1 MKKHRRLTALALIVA
16 FVVALLPTTAGAL
29 TLAEAQAQKEQLQ
42 QQLIAINKKLAEI
55 KDDVSKAQ
63 AKADTYADRK
73 AIVQQQINV
82 LKQSID
88 LKQEELNV
96 RQQELEAKIA
106 EREATYELFKERLRA
121 MYMTSDTS
129 TLSAI
134 LSASSFSEFLVNA
147 DALKRISAHD
157 TELIEK
163 LEAEEKEIE
172 AAKKAIEDELSS
184 LESDKAELDTKYNE
198 LASLYKE
205 ANEQLTSS
213 QALQAATQDDY
224 DAIIAQFNAM
234 NAQWE
239 ALMGTGNP
247 TYVGS
252 YYTWPVPGYSR
263 ISSGFGYRWLYGVYG
278 FHGGIDICGSNI
290 YGKPIIASDTG
301 QVRTATYSSYGYGNY
316 VIIDHGGNNWTVY
329 GHMSS
334 IAVSSGE
341 WVSQGQVIGY
351 VGSTGNSTGPHL
363 HFEIRING
371 TKVNPLDYVKNR
383 G

>member
-1 MKKHRRLTALALIVA
+1 MKFRTKLTALALVFA
-16 FVVALLPTTAGAL
+16 FVLALLPAKAGAM
-29 TLAEAQAQKEQLQ
+29 TLEEAQAQKLQLQ
-42 QQLIAINKKLAEI
+42 QQLIEINKKLAEI
-55 KDDVSKAQ
+55 KDDVEKAQ

-73 AIVQQQINV
+73 YIVQQQIDV

-88 LKQEELNV
+88 LKQEELNI

-129 TLSAI
+129 TLSAV
-134 LSASSFSEFLVNA
+134 LSASSFSEFLVSA

-157 TELIEK
+157 TELIEQ
-163 LEAEEKEIE
+163 LEQEEKEIE
-172 AAKKAIEDELSS
+172 EAKKVIEEELTS

-198 LASLYKE
+198 LAALYKE
-205 ANEQLTSS
+205 ANNQLSS
-213 QALQAATQDDY
+213 AEALQEATQDDY
-224 DAIIAQFNAM
+224 DKIIAQFNEL
-234 NAQWE
+234 NAEWD
-239 ALMGTGNP
+239 ALMGTGNDL
-247 TYVGS
+247 YVGS
-252 YYTWPVPGYSR
+252 YYTWPVPGYAT
-263 ISSGFGYRWLYGVYG
+263 ISSPFGYRWLYGVYG

-301 QVRTATYSSYGYGNY
+301 QVRTAIYSSVGYGNY

-334 IAVSSGE
+334 LAVKAGE